1 MACSIEHYK
10 DSEREKEHRKAAR
23 LHIALLKFRG
33 EEVDPVKWKKHLY
46 KNDYSTEC
54 VDGINYWPD
63 CTEIQ
68 DFCEYLR
75 ECGGSKYTGELVV
88 DNPTNTDIAKI
99 HAWCLEHDMHDA
111 ENRKREIA
119 RVKRM
124 MEVQAA
130 MRDRGSHVSNLASD
144 G

>member
-23 LHIALLKFRG
+23 LHIALLKIRG

-63 CTEIQ
+63 QTEIQ
-68 DFCEYLR
+68 EFCAYLR
-75 ECGGSKYTGELVV
+75 ECGGSEYTAKLVEESPL
-88 DNPTNTDIAKI
+88 DMTRAKI
-99 HAWCLEHDMHDA
+99 HAWCLEHDMHDV
-111 ENRKREIA
+111 ENRNRELA
-119 RVKRM
+119 KLKRM
-124 MEVQAA
+124 AEVSA
-130 MRDRGSHVSNLASD
+130 MYNERKLVTRG
-144 G
+144 